1 MVAARYSDAIIVVC
15 IEAKNIQAAGLGP
28 VSFAVEGGSCIGLS
42 GPSGSGKTRL
52 LRCLAD
58 LDPHQGDV
66 SLNGTPRESC
76 SPPQWRTQVGLL
88 LAESFWWSERVLA
101 HFPVEKKPSLD
112 SLGLEPSVLDRP
124 VRQLSSGQRQRLA
137 LLRLLANQ
145 PGVLLLDEPTANLDL
160 DNIMRVEALLANYR
174 KQHGCCV
181 IWVSHDRAQLERV
194 ADSKLT
200 IVNGRLNSDCL

>member
-1 MVAARYSDAIIVVC
+1 MVC
-15 IEAKNIQAAGLGP
+15 IEAKDIQAAGLGP
-28 VSFAVEGGSCIGLS
+28 VSLSVESGTCTALS

-58 LDPHQGDV
+58 LDSHQGDV
-66 SLNGTPRESC
+66 SLDGKPRESF

-88 LAESFWWSERVLA
+88 PAESFWWSERVLD
-101 HFPVEKKPSLD
+101 HFPIEDKPALD
-112 SLGLEPSVLDRP
+112 SLDLTPSVLDQP

-160 DNIMRVEALLANYR
+160 DNIMRVEALIADYR
-174 KQHGCCV
+174 KRHRCCV
-181 IWVSHDRAQLERV
+181 IWVGHDGTQLERV
-194 ADSKLT
+194 ADRTLT
-200 IVNGRLNSDCL
+200 IINGRLNGDRL